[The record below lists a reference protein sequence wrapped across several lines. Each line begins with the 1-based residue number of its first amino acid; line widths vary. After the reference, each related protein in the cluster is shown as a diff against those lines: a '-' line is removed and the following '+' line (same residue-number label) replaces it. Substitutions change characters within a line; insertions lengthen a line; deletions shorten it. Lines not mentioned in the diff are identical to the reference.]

1 MFVASF
7 EVGHALL
14 VLPLRPFNSLSEFV
28 ANPPKPIL
36 LSYPLPC
43 VSPPSRIESSST
55 DIYVPAQTPLLS
67 TQPHHRD
74 LSKAYKDLQ
83 KAWIEQK
90 KTCPFPMTW
99 KTLDGQILVDY
110 SQESMNLA
118 EMDDLAR
125 YFAELQLV
133 ADDAGLGQDRGV
145 SAMLRVSFNV

>member
-1 MFVASF
+1 
-7 EVGHALL
+7 
-14 VLPLRPFNSLSEFV
+14 
-28 ANPPKPIL
+28 
-36 LSYPLPC
+36 
-43 VSPPSRIESSST
+43 
-55 DIYVPAQTPLLS
+55 
-67 TQPHHRD
+67 
-74 LSKAYKDLQ
+74 
-83 KAWIEQK
+83 
-90 KTCPFPMTW
+90 MTW